1 MNACQAT
8 PDLSKPELNQWVTCV
23 YPVDANPQPVKLDR
37 MSRWLPTLLLALWLP
52 AFAAPSAGDDDV
64 GRLLAE
70 RGILGRI
77 EQVGLTVKDRASDL
91 VINAMGSLGVP
102 YRRGGV
108 SEDTGF
114 DCSGFVRAIY
124 EQTVG
129 MVLPRRAKEQAAA
142 TEVID
147 QKDLKPGDLVFFNTM
162 RRAFSHVGIYVG
174 DGKFIHAPKPGA
186 EVRVEDMAG
195 SYWARR
201 FDGARRV
208 SGVTDAPA
216 LEAAME
222 VAGKLRVQIEALL
235 SMGLPNSPMAGCRY
249 STCRTAAWQKISCMW
264 RGWCRCLPATAP
276 CGRSFLWV
284 LRTQNAGGI

>member
-1 MNACQAT
+1 
-8 PDLSKPELNQWVTCV
+8 
-23 YPVDANPQPVKLDR
+23 

-147 QKDLKPGDLVFFNTM
+147 RKDLKPGDLVFFNTM
-162 RRAFSHVGIYVG
+162 RRAFSHVGIYIG
-174 DGKFIHAPKPGA
+174 DGKFIHAPRTGTS
-186 EVRVEDMAG
+186 VRVEDMREA
-195 SYWARR
+195 YWVKR
-201 FDGARRV
+201 FNGARRAPQV
-208 SGVTDAPA
+208 SATE
-216 LEAAME
+216 LNT
-222 VAGKLRVQIEALL
+222 
-235 SMGLPNSPMAGCRY
+235 PN
-249 STCRTAAWQKISCMW
+249 
-264 RGWCRCLPATAP
+264 
-276 CGRSFLWV
+276 
-284 LRTQNAGGI
+284 